1 MDDKT
6 KTGNPFRELINT
18 GENYEVEYWSN
29 KFNVTPEQLKAA
41 VKVAGNS
48 VEQVK
53 KQLNKQ

>member
-6 KTGNPFRELINT
+6 KTGNPYREFINT

-41 VKVAGNS
+41 VKMVGNS

>member
-41 VKVAGNS
+41 VKMVGNS

>member
-6 KTGNPFRELINT
+6 KTGNPDRELINT

-29 KFNVTPEQLKAA
+29 KFNVTPEQLKAV
-41 VKVAGNS
+41 VKMVGNS

>member
-1 MDDKT
+1 MDDNT
-6 KTGNPFRELINT
+6 SIGSPDRGLINT

-41 VKVAGNS
+41 VKVVGNS

>member
-6 KTGNPFRELINT
+6 KTGHPFRELINT

-41 VKVAGNS
+41 VKMVGNS

>member
-6 KTGNPFRELINT
+6 KTGNPDRELINT

-41 VKVAGNS
+41 VKLVGNS

>member
-1 MDDKT
+1 MDDNT
-6 KTGNPFRELINT
+6 SIGSPDRELINT

>member
-6 KTGNPFRELINT
+6 KTGNLDRELINT

-41 VKVAGNS
+41 VKMVGNS